1 MNILIAEDDAATRR
15 GIEIFLK
22 NLGFEVLTAENGAEA
37 LQKCQNSVPDLV
49 LSDVKMPQ
57 MNGLKL
63 LERIRKTHPKLPVL
77 MMTAFASVEDAVL
90 AMKQGADDYLIKPLN
105 LEELRLKLLRLREK
119 AALLKENRT
128 LRAQLEKL
136 RFPEIVGMSKAMQT
150 VFQFIEKAAE
160 EPDIPVMIYGES
172 GTGKELVARAIH
184 RKSPRSQRAF
194 VPINCSAV
202 PENLIESE
210 LFGYTRGAF
219 TGATQNKPGLFQ
231 SAQGGTLFLDEVSEM
246 SAQMQAK
253 LLRVLQEGRVKPVG
267 GTREIPVSVRVI
279 GASNRNLR
287 EDVAAGRFRKDL
299 FYRLNVLEIT
309 LPPLRER
316 REDIPLLIQHF
327 AEKYAKKG
335 TPPKRFSREAVAVL
349 SAQPWG
355 GNVRELENAVRVA
368 LVTSTKDVVTRAD
381 VQVESANSGQNET
394 RREPWKWN
402 GTNFRQNLRQVIADF
417 EREFIAFHLNQTD
430 GNVSKTAE
438 KIGLSRAA
446 LHKKIKS
453 YGLKT

>member
-287 EDVAAGRFRKDL
+287 EDVAAGLFRKDL

-335 TPPKRFSREAVAVL
+335 TPPKRFSREAVAAL

-368 LVTSTKDVVTRAD
+368 LVTSTGDVVTRAD